1 MIIENIVA
9 NEDQGKKMDEAIKNA
24 KTDQEKMDLAM
35 KYSQELQQKMMAGG
49 GPMSTL
55 PKLVT
60 SVPNATL
67 DPMKAM
73 GGKLNGNIKFDDL
86 FVVAYDK
93 ILDLQGNRWK
103 TEVRSR
109 KSEEFSLRSLDFG
122 LLTSD
127 SRLIQNKLFSIPKF

>member
-1 MIIENIVA
+1 
-9 NEDQGKKMDEAIKNA
+9 
-24 KTDQEKMDLAM
+24 MDLAM

-73 GGKLNGNIKFDDL
+73 GGTLNGNIKFDDL

-93 ILDLQGNRWK
+93 ILDLQGNSWK
-103 TEVRSR
+103 SEVRRR
-109 KSEEFSLRSLDFG
+109 KSEDG
-122 LLTSD
+122 
-127 SRLIQNKLFSIPKF
+127 SI